1 MHCSL
6 SAVLVTSSHT
16 HFILYTHSP
25 GTEEEAVRCCVFVAS
40 RPMRLSAVSP
50 CQSQP
55 PLLRLPSSHPSI
67 YPSINQ
73 PSVPLSIILCF
84 LFYVRLH
91 AGAVFP
97 CLLSSCKCEC
107 YKLALWKAVPLE
119 ELHRNVTT
127 PHAFT

>member
-6 SAVLVTSSHT
+6 SAVLVMSSHS
-16 HFILYTHSP
+16 HFISYSHSP
-25 GTEEEAVRCCVFVAS
+25 GTEEEAVCCCVFVAS

-55 PLLRLPSSHPSI
+55 PLMPSFLSSI
-67 YPSINQ
+67 H
-73 PSVPLSIILCF
+73 LSIHQPAIRPFVHHPLFSVLCEAACWCCVSF
-84 LFYVRLH
+84 
-91 AGAVFP
+91 
-97 CLLSSCKCEC
+97 LLSSCKCEC